1 MGPIKRSI
9 GTIQQHQHCTIPST
23 TSTMKIAILSLVLVS
38 AVSID
43 GGVLKGN
50 GMEDIHSIIETIDNM
65 SKAATD
71 LNTMNHDLKDFQPKR
86 TQLTVLLPLLKIIWI
101 RLSWEPTPQI
111 IPMSIKLVNPDDENE
126 GWTDVTN

>member
-1 MGPIKRSI
+1 MGTPIKRSI
-9 GTIQQHQHCTIPST
+9 GTIQQHQHCTFPST
-23 TSTMKIAILSLVLVS
+23 KSTVKIAILSLVLVS

-50 GMEDIHSIIETIDNM
+50 GMDDIHSIIETIDNM

-71 LNTMNHDLKDFQPKR
+71 LILWNHDLKDFQPKR

-101 RLSWEPTPQI
+101 RLSWEPIPKI
-111 IPMSIKLVNPDDENE
+111 IPMSIRN
-126 GWTDVTN
+126 W

>member
-1 MGPIKRSI
+1 MGHRSNDQA
-9 GTIQQHQHCTIPST
+9 TKHRTIPST

-71 LNTMNHDLKDFQPKR
+71 LNTMESRLEGLSTKKDTIDSAFAALKNNLDKTKLGTNSADNKHDNLK
-86 TQLTVLLPLLKIIWI
+86 W
-101 RLSWEPTPQI
+101 
-111 IPMSIKLVNPDDENE
+111 NDEDKE
-126 GWTDVTN
+126 WVAA

>member
-1 MGPIKRSI
+1 MGTPIKRSI

-23 TSTMKIAILSLVLVS
+23 TSMKIAILSLVLVS

-71 LNTMNHDLKDFQPKR
+71 LNTMESRLEGLSTKKDTVDSAFAALKNNLDKTKLGTNSADNKHDNLK
-86 TQLTVLLPLLKIIWI
+86 W
-101 RLSWEPTPQI
+101 
-111 IPMSIKLVNPDDENE
+111 NDDDKE
-126 GWTDVTN
+126 WVAA

>member
-1 MGPIKRSI
+1 MGHRSNDQSC
-9 GTIQQHQHCTIPST
+9 TQHCTIPST
-23 TSTMKIAILSLVLVS
+23 TSTMKIAILSLVLVA

-71 LNTMNHDLKDFQPKR
+71 LNTMESRLEGLSTKKDTVDSAFAALKNNLDKTKLGTNSADNKHDNLK
-86 TQLTVLLPLLKIIWI
+86 W
-101 RLSWEPTPQI
+101 
-111 IPMSIKLVNPDDENE
+111 
-126 GWTDVTN
+126 